1 MELDPERRIDV
12 TWSER
17 VKVSRPV
24 ILKVMTTDKPGI
36 LANVSAAF
44 TEAGVNISEANC
56 RVGPDGTAVNL
67 FHFQVDEAAKLNTLM
82 RKIQGVDGVFSVER
96 T

>member
-1 MELDPERRIDV
+1 MGLFIGDVVELVD
-12 TWSER
+12 
-17 VKVSRPV
+17 
-24 ILKVMTTDKPGI
+24 TTDKPGI

-56 RVGPDGTAVNL
+56 RVSPAGTAVNL

-82 RKIQGVDGVFSVER
+82 RKIQGVDGVYSVER
-96 T
+96 A